1 MKDLHALPLHDR
13 IVQAAIPTFVERGYE
28 KASMDE
34 VAARAGTTKR
44 TVYAHYGNKEEL
56 FRAAVV
62 RAVALFVGGLPNLT
76 DITDP
81 AAQLE
86 AFAVAFSNLAT
97 WRGAVQLQ
105 RVVMGEAERFPDLG
119 AMLHRDVIVRS
130 ERVLADY
137 LVRLARERE
146 LVPGGELDAWA
157 MATASLFLNMTTG
170 AQRFETLLQA
180 SEPHPEHPE
189 PGSSPD
195 RDRARIR
202 QAVTFFMT
210 GLGMGDN

>member
-13 IVQAAIPTFVERGYE
+13 IVHAAIPTFVELGYD

-76 DITDP
+76 DIVDP

-86 AFAVAFSNLAT
+86 AFAMAFSNLAT

-119 AMLHRDVIVRS
+119 EMLHRDVIVRS

-137 LVRLARERE
+137 LSRLAGERG
-146 LVPGGELDAWA
+146 LVQAGKPDAWA
-157 MATASLFLNMTTG
+157 LAMASLFLNMTTG

-180 SEPHPEHPE
+180 REPHPQNPKD
-189 PGSSPD
+189 GSQPD
-195 RDRARIR
+195 LDRERIR
-202 QAVTFFMT
+202 GAVTFFMN
-210 GLGMGDN
+210 GLGLEDN